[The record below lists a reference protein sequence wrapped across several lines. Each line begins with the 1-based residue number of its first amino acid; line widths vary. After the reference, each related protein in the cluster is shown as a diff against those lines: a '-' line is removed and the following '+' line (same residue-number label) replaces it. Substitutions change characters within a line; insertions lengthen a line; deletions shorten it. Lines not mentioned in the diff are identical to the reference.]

1 MGRGKGRNWVLVAKY
16 SLEFLPAAQQELV
29 QATNWY
35 EKQRHGLGS
44 RFMVAVEATLE
55 AIKRTPMLFT
65 VVDNNVRRARI
76 KRFPYG
82 IFFEFNEE
90 RIVIA
95 AIYHA
100 RRDPIKVEK
109 RF

>member
-1 MGRGKGRNWVLVAKY
+1 VSKY
-16 SLEFLPAAQQELV
+16 SLEFLPAAQEELV
-29 QATNWY
+29 QAIEWY
-35 EKQRHGLGS
+35 EKQRQGLGS

-65 VVDNNVRRARI
+65 VVNKNVRRARI
-76 KRFPYG
+76 KRFPFG
-82 IFFEFNEE
+82 IFFEFSEE
-90 RIVIA
+90 RIVVA

-100 RRDPIKVEK
+100 RRDPIKVHK